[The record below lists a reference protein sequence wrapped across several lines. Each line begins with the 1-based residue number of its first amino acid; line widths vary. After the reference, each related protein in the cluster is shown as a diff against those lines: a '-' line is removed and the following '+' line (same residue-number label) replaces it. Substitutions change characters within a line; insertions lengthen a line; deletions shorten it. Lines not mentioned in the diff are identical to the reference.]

1 MAENAKNPAD
11 DAVEQKDLTEQ
22 EQKNQPEKTNAP
34 TDDENEVVEAEVAGE
49 ETKNEVDEARAS
61 EDSAAGADESDDAPT
76 DEEPKSDNVDK
87 IEEAADKDKASVEIS
102 IELPEDKKGDREETE
117 GFQESVREQIENC
130 KFEIISSLQDS
141 VHNELKVVAEKQVR
155 KIERRRRCGVIVRDI
170 IILVLAAIVGYF
182 GYCLYDA
189 KYFDFMKSEC
199 ERTGNC
205 QVASNQ
211 DSEQEKE
218 PELIKDTAWYQQN
231 FGYLYDSLKIN
242 LNADKVSAYYLYSDD
257 YKVSEIQPN
266 YLLAMAY
273 NRLNSNITYDSDK
286 GIMIPADD
294 LRNSFVNLFGSAEYF
309 TKKNFTY
316 DCADFT
322 YDKESDSF
330 ITPSIQCNS
339 TSNRQIIEEI
349 DEIFEDGN
357 ALYFLTTATIYDKSE
372 ESFYSF
378 DNLFKPVAEGV
389 TREDFSKNKGLLNK
403 YQYKFK
409 KVDDKHYF
417 SDVVKLK

>member
-11 DAVEQKDLTEQ
+11 DAAEQKALTEQ
-22 EQKNQPEKTNAP
+22 EQTEQPEKNKVP
-34 TDDENEVVEAEVAGE
+34 TESEDKAVETEEITEKSDDKENVDSSDADTDKTEADDSTEERPAEEKVEAKADDEDTEK
-49 ETKNEVDEARAS
+49 TS
-61 EDSAAGADESDDAPT
+61 L
-76 DEEPKSDNVDK
+76 
-87 IEEAADKDKASVEIS
+87 EIS
-102 IELPEDKKGDREETE
+102 IELPEDKKNAKAKED
-117 GFQESVREQIENC
+117 FQESVREQIENC
-130 KFEIISSLQDS
+130 KFEIVSALQDS
-141 VHNELKVVAEKQVR
+141 VHNELKVVTEKQVR
-155 KIERRRRCGVIVRDI
+155 KIERRRKCGVIVRDI
-170 IILVLAAIVGYF
+170 IILILAAIVGYF

-199 ERTGNC
+199 ERAGNC
-205 QVASNQ
+205 QVSSVQ
-211 DSEQEKE
+211 DAQQKE

-242 LNADKVSAYYLYSDD
+242 LNADKVNAYYLYSDD
-257 YKVSEIQPN
+257 YKVSEIQPS

-309 TKKNFTY
+309 AKKNFTY

-322 YDKESDSF
+322 YDKDSDSF
-330 ITPSIQCNS
+330 ITPSVQCNS
-339 TSNRQIIEEI
+339 SSNRQIVEEI
-349 DEIFEDGN
+349 DEIFEEGN
-357 ALYFLTTATIYDKSE
+357 ALYFLTTATIYDKVES
-372 ESFYSF
+372 SFYSF
-378 DNLFKPVAEGV
+378 DNLFKPVAKNV
-389 TREDFSKNKGLLNK
+389 TREDFGKNKGLLNK

-409 KVDDKHYF
+409 KVDNKYYF

>member
-1 MAENAKNPAD
+1 MTENAKNSAD
-11 DAVEQKDLTEQ
+11 DAAERKDLTEQ
-22 EQKNQPEKTNAP
+22 EQTEQPEKNKASAENEEAVVKTEAATEKAGEDAENSSDKDTEKNEAVDSP
-34 TDDENEVVEAEVAGE
+34 KEETAEEKVETKADDE
-49 ETKNEVDEARAS
+49 
-61 EDSAAGADESDDAPT
+61 
-76 DEEPKSDNVDK
+76 DK
-87 IEEAADKDKASVEIS
+87 EKASLEIS
-102 IELPEDKKGDREETE
+102 IELPEDKKSDSKVKED
-117 GFQESVREQIENC
+117 FQESVREQIENC
-130 KFEIISSLQDS
+130 KFEIVSALQDS
-141 VHNELKVVAEKQVR
+141 VHNELKVVTEKRVR

-170 IILVLAAIVGYF
+170 IILILAAIVGYF

-199 ERTGNC
+199 ERAGNC
-205 QVASNQ
+205 QVSSAQ
-211 DSEQEKE
+211 EVEQKE
-218 PELIKDTAWYQQN
+218 PELIKDTTWYQQN

-242 LNADKVSAYYLYSDD
+242 LNADKVDAYYLYSDD
-257 YKVSEIQPN
+257 YKVSEIQPS

-322 YDKESDSF
+322 YDKDSDSF
-330 ITPSIQCNS
+330 ITPSVQCNS
-339 TSNRQIIEEI
+339 SSNRQIVEET
-349 DEIFEDGN
+349 DEIFEEGN
-357 ALYFLTTATIYDKSE
+357 ALYFLTTATIYDKA
-372 ESFYSF
+372 ESNFYSF
-378 DNLFKPVAEGV
+378 DNLFKPVAKNV
-389 TREDFSKNKGLLNK
+389 TKEDFDKNKGLLNK

-409 KVDDKHYF
+409 KVDNKYYF